1 VLEFRLL
8 GPLEVLGEDGP
19 ITVAGQRQRALLA
32 ILLLR
37 ANEVVASESLVALLW
52 GEEPPRTAPTS
63 LQNAVANLRKLLG
76 SSVLLTKVPGYV
88 LDVDREQIDLGR
100 FQRLVAEARPLPPQA
115 KVAALRSALALWRGD
130 PLADLAYEAWA
141 QNEVHRLDELRLA
154 AQEELLDAELELGN
168 HAAVVAEAEPLVH
181 EHPLRERVRGQLM
194 LGLYGSGRQAEATA
208 SYREARLL
216 LRDELGLD
224 PGPELQALYESILR
238 QDSSLLPM
246 QTVRLDDQVAE
257 VVKALATGRL
267 VPVLGP
273 GVAND
278 ELAAMLAERFECPP
292 AHAVGLAWVSQYV
305 TARNGVGPL
314 WDELHSA
321 LDRDAEPDPL
331 HAWLASLPPLFR
343 ERGLPHQLVVTTALD
358 TAVERAFADAG
369 EELDVV
375 SYIAA
380 GRDRGR
386 FLHTAPDGAA
396 VVVDQPNAYDGLS
409 LERRSVLLKVHG
421 GVDRGVARERESFAV
436 SEDDHIDYLAAD
448 AGGTVPVTLAAR
460 LRRSH
465 LLFLGYRV
473 DDWSL
478 RVFLRRVW
486 GRDRLAYRSW
496 AVQPAAEGVARELW
510 RERDVEVYDCG
521 LAEYAV
527 ELDRRTR
534 DLLPADAAVCAAPTP
549 GSRCPTRRTR
559 ATPRS
564 TTPSSTPASSSAGSA
579 RPSWSLRT

>member
-1 VLEFRLL
+1 MLEFRLL
-8 GPLEVLGEDGP
+8 GPLEVLGDEGP
-19 ITVAGQRQRALLA
+19 IAVAGQRQRALLA
-32 ILLLR
+32 LLLLR
-37 ANEVVASESLVALLW
+37 ANEVVASESLVTLLW

-63 LQNAVANLRKLLG
+63 LQNAVSSLRKLLG
-76 SSVLLTKVPGYV
+76 ASVLLTKPPGYV
-88 LDVDREQIDLGR
+88 LDVDREQIDLGQ
-100 FQRLVAEARPLPPQA
+100 FERLVAEARDAEPEA
-115 KVAALRSALALWRGD
+115 KAQALRSALALWRGG
-130 PLADLAYEAWA
+130 PLADLAYETWA
-141 QNEVHRLDELRLA
+141 QGEVHRLEDLRLSA
-154 AQEELLDAELELGN
+154 HEDLLDAELELGR
-168 HAAVVAEAEPLVH
+168 HADVAAEAEQLVRDQ
-181 EHPLRERVRGQLM
+181 PLRERVRGQLM

-238 QDSSLLPM
+238 QDSSLLPV
-246 QTVRLDDQVAE
+246 QPVRLDDQVDE
-257 VVKALATGRL
+257 VVKALASGRL

-273 GVAND
+273 GAAND
-278 ELAAMLAERFECPP
+278 ELAAILAERFECPP
-292 AHAVGLAWVSQYV
+292 GHAAGLAWVSQYV

-314 WDELHSA
+314 WDELHTA
-321 LDRDAEPDPL
+321 LDRDIEPDPL
-331 HAWLASLPPLFR
+331 HAWLASLPPIFR

-358 TAVERAFADAG
+358 TAVERAFAEAG
-369 EELDVV
+369 EELDIV

-386 FLHTAPDGAA
+386 FLHTAPDGTA

-421 GVDRGVARERESFAV
+421 GVDRGIARERESFAV
-436 SEDDHIDYLAAD
+436 SEDDHIDYLTAD

-473 DDWSL
+473 NDWSL

-496 AVQPAAEGVARELW
+496 AVQSTADGVARELW
-510 RERDVEVYDCG
+510 RERDVEVYDCA
-521 LAEYAV
+521 LADYAA

-534 DLLPADAAVCAAPTP
+534 DLLPADAAA
-549 GSRCPTRRTR
+549 
-559 ATPRS
+559 
-564 TTPSSTPASSSAGSA
+564 
-579 RPSWSLRT
+579 